1 MGSVPRT
8 LNFNL
13 EPGEAGAYYLAMKKM
28 GKAKNLADE
37 LAPFENK
44 WVALVE
50 DKVIA
55 SGKSPKEV
63 KELAEQQGFRD
74 YVFHLVPSFSRTFL
88 PHEI

>member
-1 MGSVPRT
+1 
-8 LNFNL
+8 
-13 EPGEAGAYYLAMKKM
+13 MKKNE
-28 GKAKNLADE
+28 KTQNLADE
-37 LAPFENK
+37 LRPFENK

-55 SGKSPKEV
+55 SGENPKQV
-63 KELAEQQGFRD
+63 KEQAEQQGFTD